1 MRARPRAS
9 ISMGKSKTKAPTSRE
24 CADALREAGSR
35 EEAEIEAA
43 FAAAQAQEAHEDAQ
57 AKKVATNRFG
67 RKVTEWQVVPPRRK
81 KGAGAG
87 SSSPHPIMRVLYV
100 VLAIINIFCAFK
112 ISPKLR
118 RRFFKA

>member
-1 MRARPRAS
+1 
-9 ISMGKSKTKAPTSRE
+9 MGKSKTKAPTPKER
-24 CADALREAGSR
+24 ADALLEAGSR

-81 KGAGAG
+81 KG
-87 SSSPHPIMRVLYV
+87 
-100 VLAIINIFCAFK
+100 N
-112 ISPKLR
+112 
-118 RRFFKA
+118 